1 MISCLENKL
10 LLISINFTP
19 KTSHSCLK
27 KWYTM
32 FSRWSQKFAVCYA
45 RKILSTACWLGTRLN
60 EAKPTAVDLSLASYW
75 LMHAGFRV
83 WFEVN
88 KQLLAWKRAR
98 FFLSAGKV
106 SQGYKAGWI
115 GRSLESLLEAWK
127 WGKNRE
133 KSKEDLRKKPN
144 TQRLHVDVSKNSGT
158 PKSSHFNRVFHY
170 KPSILGYPY
179 FWKHPCMEYLPTFT
193 INLGHSCRSIFQSH
207 GSYAVGDPWIVG
219 HKIVINGVK

>member
-32 FSRWSQKFAVCYA
+32 FSRWSHKFAVCYA

-98 FFLSAGKV
+98 FFCPLGKYPKDTKPGELADRW
-106 SQGYKAGWI
+106 SRFLRRGSGGKI
-115 GRSLESLLEAWK
+115 GRNPRKICE
-127 WGKNRE
+127 KNQTPRG
-133 KSKEDLRKKPN
+133 SMW
-144 TQRLHVDVSKNSGT
+144 DVSKNRGT

-170 KPSILGYPY
+170 KPSILG
-179 FWKHPCMEYLPTFT
+179 
-193 INLGHSCRSIFQSH
+193 
-207 GSYAVGDPWIVG
+207 
-219 HKIVINGVK
+219 